1 MPQIEMTQS
10 KRQYLAEHAKQVAP
24 FHWKLLIGFLIF
36 GLASAGLYAYAYMT
50 RHNGHPAAQ
59 HSVATPAGASGMF
72 GSSGS
77 STDAS
82 PDAEPAATDSWS
94 GYAGAKGTTLGF
106 GFVGGFVIGFIFRAF
121 LKMMTLITVVI
132 VGGLFALSY
141 YHVINID
148 MTHVRDV
155 AQSNMEWITDQATR
169 IKDLA
174 MAHLPSSSGGAAGA
188 FFGLRRR

>member
-10 KRQYLAEHAKQVAP
+10 KSQYLAEHARQVAP
-24 FHWKLLIGFLIF
+24 FHWKLLFGFLIF
-36 GLASAGLYAYAYMT
+36 GLASAGLYAYACMN
-50 RHNGHPAAQ
+50 RHNGHPAAR
-59 HSVATPAGASGMF
+59 HSVSTPAGASGML

-77 STDAS
+77 GSEPA
-82 PDAEPAATDSWS
+82 DAEPDAADSWP

-141 YHVINID
+141 YHVVNID

-155 AQSNMEWITDQATR
+155 AQSNMEWMTDQATR

-174 MAHLPSSSGGAAGA
+174 MNHLPGSSGGAAGA